1 MLCKQKAAGS
11 SPAISIF
18 PTVSGE
24 LAAMAIVDRSS
35 DETVIESSPQIAR
48 PSPPCPVVQP
58 TRSRGGHAMS
68 SRLGRSLFL
77 TTVLALLLGAYGV
90 AAPIGLAANPPNTKV
105 SGIDVDAT
113 TIPELQALM
122 DSHRLSSVKLVQFYL
137 HRIAALNPKLHAVI
151 KVSPTALR
159 DARAA
164 DRARRAGDD
173 RPLLGIPVIVKDN
186 INTTGMATTAGS
198 WALAGST
205 PSDAFIVRQLKAAGA
220 IIIAKANLSE
230 WANFRSAPSSSG
242 WSGIG
247 GQGNMPY
254 VLDRNPCGSSSGSAV
269 VAAADL
275 AVAAVGTETDG
286 SIVCP
291 SGANDDVGIKPTL
304 GLWSRAGVVP
314 ISANQDTAGP
324 IARNVTDAAVL
335 LGAATGV
342 DPNDAAT
349 AAQAGNAHT
358 NYTQF
363 LNDKALNGARI
374 GVWRAG
380 TYDQG
385 LVGPVVEP
393 ILNNVITALKAQGA
407 TVIDPTDID
416 LSATTNEFPALLCE
430 FKTDIAT
437 YLHTYVHGTNPVSG
451 AAYPQTLADLIAFD
465 KAHQNLE
472 GPWNDAVFEAAEA
485 TNGRDAACAQ
495 LRQETT
501 PPVQDAIN
509 QLMADNHLDAIIAL
523 TNGPAWPTNDNPN
536 EGDLNGHFEYFVGSS
551 TAAAVSGY
559 ADITVPAGYD
569 AGLPIGI
576 TFIGGR
582 WAEPVLLGLAYDYEQ
597 ATQVRVPPTFIPTI
611 GGDLFPGAPNP
622 PEALRLRATQPTSQ
636 GQRDLVVRFR

>member
-1 MLCKQKAAGS
+1 MSEERSNRVDGQPCD
-11 SPAISIF
+11 PRVH
-18 PTVSGE
+18 PTQ
-24 LAAMAIVDRSS
+24 L
-35 DETVIESSPQIAR
+35 
-48 PSPPCPVVQP
+48 
-58 TRSRGGHAMS
+58 RGGHAMS
-68 SRLGRSLFL
+68 RRLRRSLVL
-77 TTVLALLLGAYGV
+77 TTLLAFLVAISGA
-90 AAPIGLAANPPNTKV
+90 AALTGRAADAPSTTV
-105 SGIDVDAT
+105 DGIDVDAT
-113 TIPELQALM
+113 TIPELQAFMNSRQLK
-122 DSHRLSSVKLVQFYL
+122 SVDLTNFYL
-137 HRIAALNPKLHAVI
+137 GRIRQLNPILNAVI
-151 KVSPTALR
+151 TVSPTALA

-164 DRARRAGDD
+164 DRARRNGDH
-173 RPLLGIPVIVKDN
+173 RPLLGIPIIVKDN
-186 INTTGMATTAGS
+186 IDTTGMPTTAGS

-205 PSDAFIVRQLKAAGA
+205 PGDAFIAQKLKAAGA
-220 IIIAKANLSE
+220 IIIGKANLSE
-230 WANFRSAPSSSG
+230 WANFRSGPSSSG

-247 GQGNMPY
+247 GQTNMPY
-254 VLDRNPCGSSSGSAV
+254 VLDRNPCGSSSGSGV

-349 AAQAGNAHT
+349 ADQAGHAFT

-363 LNDKALNGARI
+363 LNDQALQGKRI

-380 TYDQG
+380 TYDPT
-385 LVGPVVEP
+385 LVGSVVEP
-393 ILNNVITALKAQGA
+393 ILDNVKAALTAEGA

-416 LSATTNEFPALLCE
+416 LSATANEFGALLCE

-451 AAYPQTLADLIAFD
+451 NAYPQTLADLIAFD
-465 KAHQNLE
+465 QAYPQLE
-472 GPWNDAVFEAAEA
+472 GPWNDLVFELAEQ
-485 TNGRDAACAQ
+485 TNGRDNDCAH
-495 LRQETT
+495 LRKTTT
-501 PPVQDAIN
+501 PPVQRAID
-509 QLMADNHLDAIIAL
+509 QLMAKNNLDAIVAL
-523 TNGPAWPTNDNPN
+523 TNGPAWPTNDDPN
-536 EGDLNGHFEYFVGSS
+536 LGDLNGHFEYFVGSS

-569 AGLPIGI
+569 EGLPLGV

-582 WAEPVLLGLAYDYEQ
+582 WAEPKLIGLAYDYEQ
-597 ATQVRVPPTFIPTI
+597 ATHIRVPPQFIPTI
-611 GGDLFPGAPNP
+611 GDALFPGVPNP
-622 PEALRLRATQPTSQ
+622 
-636 GQRDLVVRFR
+636 